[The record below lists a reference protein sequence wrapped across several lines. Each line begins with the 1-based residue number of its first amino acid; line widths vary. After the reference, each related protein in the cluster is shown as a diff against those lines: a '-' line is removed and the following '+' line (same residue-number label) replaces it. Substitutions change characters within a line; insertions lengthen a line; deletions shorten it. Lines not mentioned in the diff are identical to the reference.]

1 MPGDD
6 GGGVGKRISGEE
18 WEQMETEFQEKN
30 EMEMSDEYQGMIKNI
45 FSQYD
50 IRFVSPI
57 RRSRLSPSIQAPPF
71 HISSIQHNF
80 SAECKNISFVQSGFV
95 SNEK

>member
-1 MPGDD
+1 MDSRRRMGV
-6 GGGVGKRISGEE
+6 VGKRISGEE

-50 IRFVSPI
+50 IRFASPI
-57 RRSRLSPSIQAPPF
+57 RRSRKGDPSGSLKALPHWRHAACMEGERRGGKIPRAF
-71 HISSIQHNF
+71 WRR
-80 SAECKNISFVQSGFV
+80 
-95 SNEK
+95 